1 MPDEKDETETT
12 GEENVKPT
20 ITIAERGQGEGES
33 SAKPTITIAER
44 DGKPCSC
51 VRELPDGTP

>member
-12 GEENVKPT
+12 NEENVKPT
-20 ITIAERGQGEGES
+20 ITIAEREKAESES

-44 DGKPCSC
+44 DGKP
-51 VRELPDGTP
+51 